1 MLKEVRRNEK
11 TQSVAKEVSFNS
23 VLCKKFEKD
32 KGKIFLQSPKDAR
45 RRDSCKRW
53 LNRWPLRKSL
63 RDQILCF

>member
-32 KGKIFLQSPKDAR
+32 KGKNFFTKPQRCSKAR
-45 RRDSCKRW
+45 
-53 LNRWPLRKSL
+53 
-63 RDQILCF
+63 